1 MEHVIFSLGIR
12 GGSPWQ
18 TLALTRIST
27 RKRAEIWRRG
37 GQSLTDS
44 TQAISR
50 LIDAQKASYWSEEEG
65 FQAMRRSLIA
75 YLRTEKDVVSNQ
87 KVRFEKFD
95 GDVDT
100 AVSAFEAAEQ
110 GNTDELAR
118 ILASM
123 EPQPTG
129 APSSPATQV
138 PSQIAGGGTASSG
151 NANGATTSSAG
162 SSGSGAGTSPTQN
175 APSEV

>member
-1 MEHVIFSLGIR
+1 ME
-12 GGSPWQ
+12 
-18 TLALTRIST
+18 
-27 RKRAEIWRRG
+27 KG

-44 TQAISR
+44 SQAISR
-50 LIDAQKASYWSEEEG
+50 LIDAQKAEYWSEEAG

-75 YLRTEKDVVSNQ
+75 YLRTEKDAVSNQ
-87 KVRFEKFD
+87 KVRFQKFD

-100 AVSAFEAAEQ
+100 AASAFEAAEQ

-123 EPQPTG
+123 DPQPAGT
-129 APSSPATQV
+129 PSSPATQA
-138 PSQIAGGGTASSG
+138 PQQDGAAASGSGG
-151 NANGATTSSAG
+151 
-162 SSGSGAGTSPTQN
+162 SGSGAGTSPTQN

>member
-1 MEHVIFSLGIR
+1 MEHVIFGLGIR
-12 GGSPWQ
+12 GGDAWL
-18 TLALTRIST
+18 TLALTLIST
-27 RKRAEIWRRG
+27 PKQAEIWRRG

-44 TQAISR
+44 SQAISR

-65 FQAMRRSLIA
+65 FQAMRRSLIS
-75 YLRTEKDVVSNQ
+75 YLRTEKDVISNQ
-87 KVRFEKFD
+87 MVRFERFD

-100 AVSAFEAAEQ
+100 ALSAFEAAEQ

-123 EPQPTG
+123 DPQPAG
-129 APSSPATQV
+129 APSSPATQA

-151 NANGATTSSAG
+151 NANGAMTT
-162 SSGSGAGTSPTQN
+162 SGSGAATNPTQN
-175 APSEV
+175 APSEF

>member
-1 MEHVIFSLGIR
+1 M
-12 GGSPWQ
+12 PKQ
-18 TLALTRIST
+18 
-27 RKRAEIWRRG
+27 AEIWRRG

-118 ILASM
+118 ILARWTRSLQGHRH
-123 EPQPTG
+123 PLRRSALADRG
-129 APSSPATQV
+129 R
-138 PSQIAGGGTASSG
+138 G
-151 NANGATTSSAG
+151 NI
-162 SSGSGAGTSPTQN
+162 
-175 APSEV
+175 VVWKR